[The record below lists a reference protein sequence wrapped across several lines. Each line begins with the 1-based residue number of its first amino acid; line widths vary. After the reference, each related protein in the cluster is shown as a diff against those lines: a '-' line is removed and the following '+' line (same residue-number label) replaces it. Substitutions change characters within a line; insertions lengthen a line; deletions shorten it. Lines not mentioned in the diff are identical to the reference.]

1 MSWQRAWRPLAFYS
15 TKLSPAQLNYSA
27 FDRELLA
34 VFMAIRHFRF
44 MLEGHSFVVFTD
56 HRPLLGSL
64 SRISDPWSAW
74 QHRQLT

>member
-1 MSWQRAWRPLAFYS
+1 LAFYS

-44 MLEGHSFVVFTD
+44 MLVGRHFRFSFVVFTD
-56 HRPLLGSL
+56 HQPLLGSL
-64 SRISDPWSAW
+64 NRISDPWSAR